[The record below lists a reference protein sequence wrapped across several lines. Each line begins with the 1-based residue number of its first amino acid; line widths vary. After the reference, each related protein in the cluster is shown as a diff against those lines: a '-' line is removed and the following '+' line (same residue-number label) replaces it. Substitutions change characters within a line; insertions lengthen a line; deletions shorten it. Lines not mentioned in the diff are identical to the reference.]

1 MCSKSFT
8 PLYTCEH
15 SLYLYPVNV
24 YNSFRMNDI
33 PEKINAR
40 ILIVDDDKDVLLAAR
55 LFLKQHVE
63 VVHAEENPE
72 NLPGLIST
80 GNYDLVLLDM
90 NFAPDATSGKEGFH
104 WLNKILEID
113 PSIVVILIT
122 GYGDIELAVQGIKEG
137 ATNFLLKPWE
147 NKKLL
152 ATIKTSMQLR
162 QSKLEL
168 QELRSRQKVL
178 MADQNQPF
186 VTIIGSSPAMQKVL
200 AAAQK
205 VAGTDANVLILG
217 ENGTGKELVAR
228 AIHRDSRR
236 KDEVFISVDLGA
248 ISESLFESELF
259 GFKKGAFTDAKEDRA
274 GRFEAAN
281 KGTIF
286 LDEIGN
292 LSLSL
297 QSKLLSV
304 LQNRNVVRL
313 GTNKEIPIDVRL
325 ICATNMPL
333 YQMVREG
340 KFRQDL
346 LYRINTVEVH
356 VPSLRER
363 TEDIPDLVDHFLEI
377 YCKKYKIVQKRVTE
391 DTFSRLKKHD
401 WPGNIRELQHAVER
415 AVIMSDSNILQPHD
429 FFLSSP
435 AEAKNESIEMD
446 NLNLEEAERMLV
458 RKVVDKHGGNIS
470 KAAKELGLTRASL
483 YRRIEKYGL

>member
-1 MCSKSFT
+1 
-8 PLYTCEH
+8 
-15 SLYLYPVNV
+15 
-24 YNSFRMNDI
+24 MNDI
-33 PEKINAR
+33 PEKITAR

-63 VVHAEENPE
+63 VVHTEENPE
-72 NLPGLIST
+72 NLPNLVNT
-80 GNYDLVLLDM
+80 GSYDLVLLDM
-90 NFAPDATSGKEGFH
+90 NFAPDATSGKEGFY
-104 WLNKILEID
+104 WLNKILEVD

-168 QELRSRQKVL
+168 QELRTKQKVL

-186 VTIIGSSPAMQKVL
+186 VTIIGSSPAMLKVL
-200 AAAQK
+200 TAAQK
-205 VAGTDANVLILG
+205 VAITDANVLILG
-217 ENGTGKELVAR
+217 ENGTGKELIAR

-274 GRFEAAN
+274 GRFEAAHR
-281 KGTIF
+281 GTIF

-363 TEDIPDLVDHFLEI
+363 IDDIPALIDHFLEI
-377 YCKKYKIVQKRVTE
+377 YCHKYKIAKKRVTE
-391 DTFSRLKKHD
+391 DTLARLKKHD

-415 AVIMSDSNILQPHD
+415 AVIMSESNILTPHD

-435 AEAKNESIEMD
+435 TEDKSD
-446 NLNLEEAERMLV
+446 NLDLDNMNLEDAEKMLV
-458 RKVVDKHGGNIS
+458 RKVIDKHGGNIS

>member
-1 MCSKSFT
+1 MDLT
-8 PLYTCEH
+8 
-15 SLYLYPVNV
+15 N
-24 YNSFRMNDI
+24 
-33 PEKINAR
+33 EKINAR
-40 ILIVDDDKDVLLAAR
+40 ILMVDDDRDVLLAAK
-55 LFLKQHVE
+55 LFLKQHIE
-63 VVHAEENPE
+63 IFHTEENPE
-72 NLPGLIST
+72 NIPNLLSNE
-80 GNYDLVLLDM
+80 NYDLILLDM
-90 NFAPDATSGKEGFH
+90 NFAPDATSGKEGFF
-104 WLNKILEID
+104 WLNKILELD
-113 PSIVVILIT
+113 PSAVVILIT

-152 ATIKTSMQLR
+152 ATIKTSLQLR
-162 QSKLEL
+162 KSKVEL
-168 QELRSRQKVL
+168 QDLRTKQKVL
-178 MADQNQPF
+178 MADQNLASG
-186 VTIIGSSPAMQKVL
+186 TIVGNSAAMDKVL

-205 VAGTDANVLILG
+205 VAITDANVLILG
-217 ENGTGKELVAR
+217 ENGTGKEMIAR
-228 AIHRDSRR
+228 AVHKASKR

-248 ISESLFESELF
+248 ISETLFESELF

-292 LSLSL
+292 LSLGL

-304 LQNRNVVRL
+304 LQNRTVVRL
-313 GTNKEIPIDVRL
+313 GTNKDIPIDVRL

-333 YQMVREG
+333 YQMVKEG

-356 VPSLRER
+356 VPPLRER
-363 TEDIPDLVDHFLEI
+363 LEDIPLLLDHFLGI
-377 YCKKYKIVQKRVTE
+377 YCKKYKMPNKRVGE
-391 DTFSRLKKHD
+391 DTISRLKKHN

-415 AVIMSDSNILQPHD
+415 AVIMSESHILQPQD
-429 FFLSSP
+429 FFLT
-435 AEAKNESIEMD
+435 SIGEEKD
-446 NLNLEEAERMLV
+446 DSLNLSNMNLEETEKMLI

>member
-1 MCSKSFT
+1 
-8 PLYTCEH
+8 
-15 SLYLYPVNV
+15 
-24 YNSFRMNDI
+24 MNDTQ
-33 PEKINAR
+33 EKIQAK

-63 VVHAEENPE
+63 VVHTEENPE
-72 NLPGLIST
+72 NLPNLINSE
-80 GNYDLVLLDM
+80 NYDMVLLDM

-104 WLNKILEID
+104 WLNKILEND
-113 PSIVVILIT
+113 PAIVVILIT

-147 NKKLL
+147 NRKLL

-162 QSKLEL
+162 QSKVEL
-168 QELRSRQKVL
+168 QDLRTKQKVL
-178 MADQNQPF
+178 MADQNQSY
-186 VTIIGSSPAMQKVL
+186 VTIVGNSPAMQKVL
-200 AAAQK
+200 NSAQR
-205 VAGTDANVLILG
+205 VAVTDANVLILG
-217 ENGTGKELVAR
+217 ENGTGKELIAR
-228 AIHRDSRR
+228 AIHRASVR
-236 KDEVFISVDLGA
+236 KDQVFISVDLGA

-259 GFKKGAFTDAKEDRA
+259 GFKKGAFTDAREDRP

-292 LSLSL
+292 LSLAL

-333 YQMVREG
+333 YQMVKEG

-363 TEDIPDLVDHFLEI
+363 IDDIPLLIDHFLEI
-377 YCKKYKIVQKRVTE
+377 YCKKYKISSKRVSE
-391 DTFSRLKKHD
+391 DTLARLKKHD
-401 WPGNIRELQHAVER
+401 WPGNIRELQHSVER
-415 AVIMSDSNILQPHD
+415 AIIMSDSTILQPHD
-429 FFLSSP
+429 FFLSTPGDDKSD
-435 AEAKNESIEMD
+435 SLDLD

>member
-1 MCSKSFT
+1 MIAIIF
-8 PLYTCEH
+8 Y
-15 SLYLYPVNV
+15 
-24 YNSFRMNDI
+24 MNDTQ
-33 PEKINAR
+33 EKITAR

-63 VVHAEENPE
+63 VVHTEENPE
-72 NLPGLIST
+72 NLPNLLNSGS
-80 GNYDLVLLDM
+80 YDLVLLDM
-90 NFAPDATSGKEGFH
+90 NFAPDATSGKEGFY
-104 WLNKILEID
+104 WLNKILEVD

-152 ATIKTSMQLR
+152 ATIKTSIQLR

-168 QELRSRQKVL
+168 QELRTKQKVL

-205 VAGTDANVLILG
+205 VAATDANVLILG
-217 ENGTGKELVAR
+217 ENGTGKELIAR

-292 LSLSL
+292 LSLPL

-363 TEDIPDLVDHFLEI
+363 IEDIPELVEHFLEI
-377 YCKKYKIVQKRVTE
+377 YCHKYKIASKRVGE
-391 DTFSRLKKHD
+391 DTLTRLKKHD

-435 AEAKNESIEMD
+435 AEDKSDSLDLD
-446 NLNLEEAERMLV
+446 NLNLEDAERMLV
-458 RKVVDKHGGNIS
+458 RKVIDKHGGNIS